1 MKKILI
7 NISFLLA
14 LGVAFSS
21 CKKKLA
27 DEYNNPELSTKPS
40 VPNFFTAML
49 NNDRVRP
56 SYWNLRT
63 YLLTQIGIYSQT
75 ASFDNSAGAY
85 QQSDGYSGNY
95 WTDFY
100 YASGNGSGP
109 MALYRSM
116 EKTYAGLSAADQA
129 SQKVFMEAA
138 KVVLYD
144 QASKMVDAWGDIPFS
159 QAGSLESTSLI
170 KNAPFDDAKT
180 LYTTFISGLDEAAT
194 YFGTA
199 TTTASFQ
206 KQDIMLKGSVDM
218 WRRYA
223 NSIRLRLLM
232 RMSFVDEAT
241 AKTAV
246 NAMLANPSS
255 YPLID
260 GGNSGSYSPAS
271 SDVLLQ
277 PLTNYANSPLNAFTE
292 SDSYFAPDYMLN
304 KAMLPANDPRIP
316 VVFDKYGKTVNNV
329 FVPNATYQAM
339 PITFTA
345 EQQANDY
352 TSYSVID
359 SATFLNNLKLPGIVI
374 TAPEVNLLKAEAFE
388 RWGST
393 TDAQTAY
400 NTALQQSVSFYYYL
414 NGLGGG
420 TVAQPDAATITAFLN
435 NSNVAYTGSTDQK
448 LALIWVQKWV
458 HFGILQS
465 DEAWSEYRRTKFPQ
479 LTFVTQTL
487 SGYTTPPTRLIY
499 PSVET
504 AYNSNY
510 STVKAKD
517 TRTTKIFW
525 DVR

>member
-1 MKKILI
+1 
-7 NISFLLA
+7 
-14 LGVAFSS
+14 
-21 CKKKLA
+21 
-27 DEYNNPELSTKPS
+27 
-40 VPNFFTAML
+40 
-49 NNDRVRP
+49 
-56 SYWNLRT
+56 
-63 YLLTQIGIYSQT
+63 
-75 ASFDNSAGAY
+75 
-85 QQSDGYSGNY
+85 
-95 WTDFY
+95 
-100 YASGNGSGP
+100 
-109 MALYRSM
+109 
-116 EKTYAGLSAADQA
+116 
-129 SQKVFMEAA
+129 
-138 KVVLYD
+138 
-144 QASKMVDAWGDIPFS
+144 
-159 QAGSLESTSLI
+159 
-170 KNAPFDDAKT
+170 
-180 LYTTFISGLDEAAT
+180 
-194 YFGTA
+194 
-199 TTTASFQ
+199 
-206 KQDIMLKGSVDM
+206 M